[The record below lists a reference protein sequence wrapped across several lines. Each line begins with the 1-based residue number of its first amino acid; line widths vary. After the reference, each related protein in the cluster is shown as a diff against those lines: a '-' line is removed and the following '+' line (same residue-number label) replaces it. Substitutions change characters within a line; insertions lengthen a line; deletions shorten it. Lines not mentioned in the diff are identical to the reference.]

1 MEISEL
7 MIELSV
13 KLKFETQRSRDC
25 SAANC
30 HRLVL
35 DWTSLGSGK
44 FGKNPRLCRN
54 CDEAKASSQNT
65 DSEWTK
71 LMSTP
76 KFTIPGVALGR
87 S

>member
-7 MIELSV
+7 IIDLSV
-13 KLKFETQRSRDC
+13 KLRSVTRRSRDC

-65 DSEWTK
+65 ESECTK
-71 LMSTP
+71 LISTL
-76 KFTIPGVALGR
+76 KFTITGVELGR